1 MIDRIFWLHSKL
13 SKDQCVRI
21 VLTLENWEV
30 TIDKTDVLKSDD
42 GQLTILRAN
51 GNITVINPVYVIM
64 ICTMRK
70 GVIL

>member
-21 VLTLENWEV
+21 VLTRENWEV

-51 GNITVINPVYVIM
+51 GNITVINPEYVIM